1 MKTVPNDQIWAQ
13 VRVEA
18 NRDAEAEPALAGFLH
33 EAILRHPSLE
43 SALSSLLAGKLANH
57 AMTASALEC
66 LIDDALIDPDIRD
79 AVLCDLQA
87 VVTRDPATLGYTQ
100 PFAADRAATKKIAFM
115 MCAAGTPVSSRT
127 RTNGDSLT
135 VPPPCAQATKCA

>member
-87 VVTRDPATLGYTQ
+87 VADRDPATLGYTQ
-100 PFAADRAATKKIAFM
+100 PLAADRAATKKIAFM